1 MAKKHKIEDVE
12 LHKGS
17 YHQGDDLVYTADGK
31 EVVVSG
37 EFYVDDNYK
46 LHHTHEFDDGTEIEI
61 VIPYENGC
69 YY

>member
-1 MAKKHKIEDVE
+1 MEKKHKIEDVE
-12 LHKGS
+12 LRKGN
-17 YHQGDDLVYTADGK
+17 YNQGDTLTYYADGN

-37 EFYVDDNYK
+37 EFCVDDDYK
-46 LHHTHEFDDGTEIEI
+46 LHHTHEFEDGTEIEI